1 LARQP
6 ALERIL
12 WSASLIKKI
21 EDYMTFMLAFMLS
34 VFLSLLFTPIV
45 THMAKKKGWF
55 DSVGERKIHTGNIP
69 RLGGMAISLGFFI
82 SFFLA
87 LLIINGIKPGT
98 LQPDLRFF
106 VLIAAGYGFHILGL
120 VDDFKNLRGRVKFLV
135 QFLLA
140 IAIVASGYYIRSVEI
155 PVEPFRIDLGF
166 WGPILTVIWIVGVTN
181 ALNLMDG
188 MDGMASGVAFIGA
201 LVWTAVY
208 LKTGQQLPALVALSM
223 AGAIFGFLFFNFP
236 PANIFMGDS
245 GSLFLGFILSVLP
258 LLGNSEAQ
266 MQTGLVPAITICLI
280 PILDTFA
287 AMIRRWRRGVS
298 FFTPD
303 KYHLHHKLLNLGF
316 SPRQILAIIYSLCA
330 LLGCSVLVGVYVEP
344 RLSFWLM
351 TGAWAAFGAIFVLLH
366 FLKEKKVRFS
376 WNEPQDSSGE

>member
-1 LARQP
+1 
-6 ALERIL
+6 
-12 WSASLIKKI
+12 
-21 EDYMTFMLAFMLS
+21 MTFMLVFMLS
-34 VFLSLLFTPIV
+34 VFLSLLLTPIV
-45 THMAKKKGWF
+45 THLANRKGWF

-69 RLGGMAISLGFFI
+69 RLGGMAISLGFLI
-82 SFFLA
+82 SFFLS
-87 LLIINGIKPGT
+87 LLIINSIKPGALWLT
-98 LQPDLRFF
+98 PRFL

-120 VDDFKNLRGRVKFLV
+120 VDDFRNLKGRVKFLF
-135 QFLLA
+135 QFVLA
-140 IAIVASGYYIRSVEI
+140 IAIVASGYYIGSVEL
-155 PVEPFRIDLGF
+155 PMEPFRVDLGF
-166 WGPILTVIWIVGVTN
+166 WGPIVTVIWIVGVTN

-201 LVWTAVY
+201 LVWAAVY

-316 SPRQILAIIYSLCA
+316 APRQILAIIYSLCA

-351 TGAWAAFGAIFVLLH
+351 TGSWAAFGAIFVLLH
-366 FLKEKKVRFS
+366 FLKEKKIQFFS
-376 WNEPQDSSGE
+376 KGQNTESGK